1 MSYRRVTTRTVASS
15 QWPSIGLD
23 ESYELRVDVSG
34 TATLA
39 AETLSGAVA
48 GFETLAQLVYYD
60 GTNYVL
66 PNLPISIR
74 DHPRFAW
81 RGLLL
86 DSARHFVPVTDVQR
100 TLDGMAALKL
110 NVLHWHLTDSQ
121 AFTLQLSRLPALAR
135 MGALHPRLTYSRQDV
150 QSIVAYARDRGASV
164 CLPVPVAMCSC
175 GEGALGGTD
184 LRWGMWQA
192 LWWCPKL
199 MCPATRLHGARRILT
214 SSSIATPLSKATG

>member
-86 DSARHFVPVTDVQR
+86 DSARHFVPLTDVQR

-121 AFTLQLSRLPALAR
+121 AFTLQLSRLPTLAR

-164 CLPVPVAMCSC
+164 CSC
-175 GEGALGGTD
+175 GEGAFRSADSSGECG
-184 LRWGMWQA
+184 RHCG
-192 LWWCPKL
+192 
-199 MCPATRLHGARRILT
+199 GARN
-214 SSSIATPLSKATG
+214 